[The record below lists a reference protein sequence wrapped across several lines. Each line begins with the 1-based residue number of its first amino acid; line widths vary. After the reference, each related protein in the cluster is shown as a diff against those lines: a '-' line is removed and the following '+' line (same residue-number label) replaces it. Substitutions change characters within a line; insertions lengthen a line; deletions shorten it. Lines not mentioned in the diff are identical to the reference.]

1 MLNPKEL
8 IESIEGCS
16 NNDRGSQKKIYT
28 SFYGF
33 AMSVCSKYANNKD
46 DATEI
51 INDGFLKIF
60 TNLYHSQEPAHEL
73 SGSFTA
79 WAKRIFINTAIDHYR
94 RNKKH
99 EVVEELNYCHD
110 EVSLRGEDVM
120 EKLSTDEIMKA
131 VQTLPPGYRIVFN
144 LYAIEGMTH
153 KQISEELHI
162 AEGTSKSNLAKA
174 RVLLQKKLL
183 IQSL

>member
-1 MLNPKEL
+1 MLKIKEL
-8 IESIEGCS
+8 IDCIQGCC
-16 NNDRGSQKKIYT
+16 NNERGSQKKIYI

-51 INDGFLKIF
+51 VNDGFLKIF
-60 TNLYHSQEPAHEL
+60 TNLNQSTKPAHEL
-73 SGSFTA
+73 SVSFLGL
-79 WAKRIFINTAIDHYR
+79 AKRIFVNTAIDHYR

-110 EVSLRGEDVM
+110 EVSFKGNDVI
-120 EKLSTDEIMKA
+120 EKLSRDEIMKA

-144 LYAIEGMTH
+144 LYVIEGMTH
-153 KQISEELHI
+153 KQISEELFI

-174 RVLLQKKLL
+174 RILLQKKLL

>member
-1 MLNPKEL
+1 MLNPEEL
-8 IESIEGCS
+8 IDSIEGCS
-16 NNDRGSQKKIYT
+16 NNDRGSQKKIYV

-33 AMSVCSKYANNKD
+33 AMSVCTKYANNKD

-51 INDGFLKIF
+51 VNDGFLKIF
-60 TNLYHSQEPAHEL
+60 TNLYQSSKPTHEL
-73 SGSFTA
+73 SVSFVA

-99 EVVEELNYCHD
+99 EVVDELNYCHD
-110 EVSLRGEDVM
+110 EVSFKGDDVI
-120 EKLSTDEIMKA
+120 EKLSSDEIMKA
-131 VQTLPPGYRIVFN
+131 MQTLPPGYRIVFN
-144 LYAIEGMTH
+144 LYSIEGMTH
-153 KQISEELHI
+153 KQISDELNI

-174 RVLLQKKLL
+174 RALLQKKLL

>member
-1 MLNPKEL
+1 MLKPKEL
-8 IESIEGCS
+8 IQCIEGCS
-16 NNDRGSQKKIYT
+16 NNDRGSQKKIY
-28 SFYGF
+28 SSLYGF
-33 AMSVCSKYANNKD
+33 AMSICTRYANNKE

-60 TNLYHSQEPAHEL
+60 TQLYKSKTPANE
-73 SGSFTA
+73 SSVSFIG
-79 WAKRIFINTAIDHYR
+79 WMKRIIINTAIDHYR

-99 EVVEELNYCHD
+99 DVIDELNYSHG
-110 EVSLRGEDVM
+110 EISFSGEDVL
-120 EKLSTDEIMKA
+120 EKLSNDDIMKA

-153 KQISEELHI
+153 KEISEELHI

-174 RVLLQKKLL
+174 RALLQKKLL

>member
-8 IESIEGCS
+8 IDSIEGCS
-16 NNDRGSQKKIYT
+16 NNNRGSQKKIYA

-60 TNLYHSQEPAHEL
+60 TNLYQSPKPAHEL
-73 SGSFTA
+73 SVSFIA

-99 EVVEELNYCHD
+99 EVVDELNYCHD
-110 EVSLRGEDVM
+110 DVSFRGEDVM
-120 EKLSTDEIMKA
+120 EKLSSDEIMKA

-174 RVLLQKKLL
+174 RALLQKKLL